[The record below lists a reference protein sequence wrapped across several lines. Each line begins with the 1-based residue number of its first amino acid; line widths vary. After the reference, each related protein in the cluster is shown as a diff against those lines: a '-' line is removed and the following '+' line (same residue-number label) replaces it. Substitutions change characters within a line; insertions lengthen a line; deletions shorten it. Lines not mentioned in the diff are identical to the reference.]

1 MQRHY
6 GAPGCTAVSASVQRL
21 LLSTLTPRDRNARR
35 PRLATFLVL
44 VAAGLVGCGDDPAR
58 TAPTQPQPPAAT
70 WSEILER
77 HGGRELP
84 DTPRLSGVVR
94 EGDFVRFAVR
104 LPKAAT
110 ERAALPVPSLGVTA
124 YEGGAAGWRRVDVA
138 IPSVDRVELIE
149 PGRSSRG
156 VVRLRRG
163 TGPDVRLVLDYGG
176 AAWTSVR

>member
-1 MQRHY
+1 
-6 GAPGCTAVSASVQRL
+6 
-21 LLSTLTPRDRNARR
+21 
-35 PRLATFLVL
+35 
-44 VAAGLVGCGDDPAR
+44 
-58 TAPTQPQPPAAT
+58 
-70 WSEILER
+70 
-77 HGGRELP
+77 
-84 DTPRLSGVVR
+84 
-94 EGDFVRFAVR
+94 
-104 LPKAAT
+104 
-110 ERAALPVPSLGVTA
+110 VPSLGVTA